1 MASGSSKL
9 LALLDRPWIVEGT
22 SPMEVF
28 FLKFLKLIFFFINER
43 PCRPIGLGLTF
54 SSRKFS
60 CRHASIEL

>member
-1 MASGSSKL
+1 MASASSKL
-9 LALLDRPWIVEGT
+9 LALLDRPWIDEGT

-28 FLKFLKLIFFFINER
+28 LIFFIINER